1 MERYLDSKKWKLR
14 LNYLNRKKYL
24 YIMLIPVLAWYIIFC
39 YVPMYGITM
48 AFQDF
53 AFNKGFFSSPFI
65 GLENFKTLFT
75 DATFINAF
83 QNTIVIN
90 LMRITIGFPIPI
102 ILAILLNEVRSQFFK
117 RFVQTVTYM
126 PHFISWVV
134 MAGIFG
140 SLFALNTGSVNV
152 FLTKLGIEQIN
163 FFMDNH
169 YFRTLLISSDIWKE
183 LGWNTII
190 YLAAISGV
198 NPTLYEAS
206 LIDGANRWQRI
217 RNITIPCISNTI
229 AILLILA
236 VGNLMQVGFD
246 QTFNLY
252 NAAVYQSSDIIDTFV
267 VRSLQN
273 PVNLGLPAAAGL
285 IKAVI
290 NLTMLLM
297 ANFLSKK
304 MGQEGLY

>member
-1 MERYLDSKKWKLR
+1 MERKINLNKWKLR
-14 LNYLNRKKYL
+14 LNYLNKKKYL
-24 YIMLIPVLAWYIIFC
+24 YIMLIPVLAWYIVFC

-90 LMRITIGFPIPI
+90 LIRIVIGFPIPI
-102 ILAILLNEVRSQFFK
+102 ILAILLNEVRSVFFK
-117 RFVQTVTYM
+117 RVVQTVTYM

-140 SLFALNTGSVNV
+140 SLFALNTGSINV
-152 FLTKLGIEQIN
+152 ILTKLGFEQIN
-163 FFMDNH
+163 FFMDNQ

-190 YLAAISGV
+190 YLAAIAGV

-206 LIDGANRWQRI
+206 LIDGANRFQRI
-217 RNITIPCISNTI
+217 SNITIPCISNTI

-285 IKAVI
+285 VKSVI
-290 NLTMLLM
+290 NVTMLLM

-304 MGQEGLY
+304 MGKEGLY

>member
-1 MERYLDSKKWKLR
+1 
-14 LNYLNRKKYL
+14 
-24 YIMLIPVLAWYIIFC
+24 MLIPVLAWYLIFC

-65 GLENFKTLFT
+65 GLENFKTLVNDFT
-75 DATFINAF
+75 FRNAF
-83 QNTIVIN
+83 KNTIVIN
-90 LMRITIGFPIPI
+90 LIRIAIGFPIPI
-102 ILAILLNEVRSQFFK
+102 LLALLLNEVRHMFFK
-117 RFVQTVTYM
+117 RVIQTVTYM

-134 MAGIFG
+134 MAGIFN
-140 SLFALNTGSVNV
+140 SLFALNNGSINV
-152 FLTKLGIEQIN
+152 LLTKLGFDQIN
-163 FFMDNH
+163 FFMENS

-190 YLAAISGV
+190 YLAAIAGI
-198 NPTLYEAS
+198 NPTLYEAA
-206 LIDGANRWQRI
+206 IMDGASRWQRI
-217 RNITIPCISNTI
+217 KSITIPSISNTI

-236 VGNLMQVGFD
+236 VGNIMQVGFD

-252 NAAVYQSSDIIDTFV
+252 NAAVYESSDIIDTYV

-273 PVNLGLPAAAGL
+273 PVNLGLPSAAGL
-285 IKAVI
+285 IKSTI
-290 NLTMLLM
+290 NLAMLLM

-304 MGQEGLY
+304 MGQEGIY

>member
-1 MERYLDSKKWKLR
+1 MEREASRSLWSSR
-14 LNYLNRKKYL
+14 LSYLNRKKYL
-24 YIMLIPVLAWYIIFC
+24 YLMLIPVLAWYLIFC

-65 GLENFKTLFT
+65 GLENFKTLVNDFT
-75 DATFINAF
+75 FRNAF
-83 QNTIVIN
+83 KNTIVIN
-90 LMRITIGFPIPI
+90 LIRIAIGFPIPI
-102 ILAILLNEVRSQFFK
+102 LLALLLNEVRHMFFK
-117 RFVQTVTYM
+117 RVIQTVTYM

-134 MAGIFG
+134 MAGIFN
-140 SLFALNTGSVNV
+140 SLFALNNGSINV
-152 FLTKLGIEQIN
+152 LLTKLGFDQIN
-163 FFMDNH
+163 FFMENS

-190 YLAAISGV
+190 YLAAIAGI
-198 NPTLYEAS
+198 NPTLYEAA
-206 LIDGANRWQRI
+206 IMDGASRWQRI
-217 RNITIPCISNTI
+217 KSITIPSISNTI

-236 VGNLMQVGFD
+236 VGNIMQVGFD

-252 NAAVYQSSDIIDTFV
+252 NAAVYESSDIIDTYV

-273 PVNLGLPAAAGL
+273 PVNLGLPSAAGL
-285 IKAVI
+285 IKSTI
-290 NLTMLLM
+290 NLAMLLM

-304 MGQEGLY
+304 MGQEGIY